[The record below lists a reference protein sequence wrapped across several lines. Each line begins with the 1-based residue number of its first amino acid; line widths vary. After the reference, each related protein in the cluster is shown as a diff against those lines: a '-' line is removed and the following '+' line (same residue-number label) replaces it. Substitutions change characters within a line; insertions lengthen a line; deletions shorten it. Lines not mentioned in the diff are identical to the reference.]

1 MKEKMLVD
9 RNKIVK
15 ILLVFL
21 FTNYMIVTVILQNK
35 FPFQFLRDAL
45 LLILFILTLAKK
57 YILIDKNNI
66 CFLLLFLFLLLLGN
80 LKASSLSSA
89 IQETRRYL
97 FPLLFLFTID
107 NKVNYITIKKMM
119 SFILY
124 SVFLLALWG
133 MFQAFFLKDTF
144 LIGLGYPTR
153 YANEYGRIAL
163 NYSYYFGNLGIQRA
177 TATFS
182 SSNIFAAVLGVT
194 LIWMIVN
201 FEILKKIKFH
211 IFCIL
216 VIFFAYLSTFSRAN
230 FLAMAITLIFVLFP
244 HIPKK
249 RSIFICTIVLT
260 LLLIF
265 FLVLYDDSII
275 LNLWNWVKDSLHFRD
290 SSSAGRGAIWK
301 EAIKV
306 VLQNPKGIGI
316 GYTGENA
323 YQNGSLIT
331 YPCEN
336 SYLCVAIDLGFLG
349 SLSYFCF
356 LLYNIHLLN
365 KNVKKILSE
374 RNIYSYKLNRS
385 AFAILVYFLIICFFS
400 NHIKDMELVSYI
412 YLFLA
417 IGLNASKNSIV
428 RRHYE

>member
-1 MKEKMLVD
+1 
-9 RNKIVK
+9 
-15 ILLVFL
+15 
-21 FTNYMIVTVILQNK
+21 
-35 FPFQFLRDAL
+35 
-45 LLILFILTLAKK
+45 
-57 YILIDKNNI
+57 
-66 CFLLLFLFLLLLGN
+66 
-80 LKASSLSSA
+80 
-89 IQETRRYL
+89 
-97 FPLLFLFTID
+97 
-107 NKVNYITIKKMM
+107 
-119 SFILY
+119 
-124 SVFLLALWG
+124 

-163 NYSYYFGNLGIQRA
+163 NYSYYFGNLGIQRS

-230 FLAMAITLIFVLFP
+230 FLAMAITLIFVLLP
-244 HIPKK
+244 YIPKK
-249 RSIFICTIVLT
+249 RSIIICIIVLT

-265 FLVLYDDSII
+265 FLVLYDCSII
-275 LNLWNWVKDSLHFRD
+275 LNLWNWVKDSLRFRD

-306 VLQNPKGIGI
+306 VLQNPKGIGV

-336 SYLCVAIDLGFLG
+336 SYLCVAIDLGILG

-365 KNVKKILSE
+365 KNVKKLLFE

-385 AFAILVYFLIICFFS
+385 AFAILVYFLIICFF
-400 NHIKDMELVSYI
+400 KPY
-412 YLFLA
+412 
-417 IGLNASKNSIV
+417 
-428 RRHYE
+428 

>member
-21 FTNYMIVTVILQNK
+21 FTNYMIVTVMLQNK

-66 CFLLLFLFLLLLGN
+66 CFLLLFLFLLLLGD

-97 FPLLFLFTID
+97 FPLFFLFTID

-163 NYSYYFGNLGIQRA
+163 NYSYYFGNLGIQRS

-230 FLAMAITLIFVLFP
+230 FLAMAITLIFVLLP
-244 HIPKK
+244 YIPKK
-249 RSIFICTIVLT
+249 RSIIICIIVLT

-265 FLVLYDDSII
+265 FLVLYDCSII
-275 LNLWNWVKDSLHFRD
+275 LNLWNWVKDSLRFRD

-306 VLQNPKGIGI
+306 VLQNPKGIGV

-336 SYLCVAIDLGFLG
+336 SYLCVAIDLGILG

-365 KNVKKILSE
+365 KNVKKLLFE

-428 RRHYE
+428 R